1 MAHTK
6 AQGSSSNGRD
16 SHGQRLGIKRYGSQ
30 FVNAGEIIVRQ
41 RGTKFLPG
49 TNVTRSSDDSLFARV
64 AGIVTFEW
72 VTRGKKQV
80 SVYPKETV
88 DEYIDRVS
96 MFIESSGK
104 EYKSHYAVLLSWM
117 RRDGVRTN
125 KEAERKVLT

>member
-1 MAHTK
+1 MAHKK

-49 TNVTRSSDDSLFARV
+49 TNVARSSDDSLFARV

-72 VTRGKKQV
+72 VTRGKKQI
-80 SVYPKETV
+80 SVYPKVAET
-88 DEYIDRVS
+88 
-96 MFIESSGK
+96 
-104 EYKSHYAVLLSWM
+104 
-117 RRDGVRTN
+117 
-125 KEAERKVLT
+125 KEAKKEPAKKAAPKAAKKPAAKPAAKKAPAKAKKAETDK